1 MYRHWLTHTPR
12 DRDNRRVKL
21 KSGVLEDDSTL
32 FQMQDFDYNTMD
44 IPWAPLAELSSIFAI
59 QPRKDF
65 KNAARILALV
75 TDEEGVVVSKKQFP
89 VHKAKSKK
97 TDDENSNTALLL
109 LICVWER
116 FYVKSEKLLPVF
128 VREAR
133 RKFNQRRS
141 TVHTMLEG
149 GGFKV
154 TLLTGDRIK
163 RVYWEKE
170 RPSEGIS
177 VFKGRKGFHSDLMD
191 LFLKLDRV
199 PSREIHEYARPDLQV
214 IHRLGAQTRN
224 PVQLAGFPTLTT
236 GTVLVCGSDKKEVI
250 SVIQQLVHSISTTRN
265 NRQIFVI
272 DTQNELNGLI
282 HHLQTY
288 PQGLP
293 LQVFQLGVNIHLN
306 LCDVTVPA
314 LPSGEKQETKA
325 QAAWKS
331 HLICQLLLNSLH
343 TSEYLTARYAVPL
356 ESQVRK
362 TAEENH
368 LFTLQDVSL
377 KFGGTAN
384 SYIGEGSDGSNM
396 MYADMMAIEAIIGI
410 LEQFRS
416 FPEVN
421 YSSFTG
427 HYSNTMVR
435 EDTLTFFQFGAQ
447 APLIRRATVGF
458 LLHFLSQN
466 MKNGCVVLTH
476 AAKYL
481 PTHIGYKR
489 EQRIDSSSI
498 MTAIDTITTR
508 NVLILG
514 SQQLQEMATNLD
526 TFDEIK
532 NIVYLKLA
540 NDQDRKLVVTRHE
553 LELNKGNRRK
563 NYKPYQSL
571 GITEGEGLLFR
582 EDAPQ
587 NVGFHFKLDHRIP
600 IDLTPIQ
607 VAEAKQRGSETL
619 GLTPKKYEILMKLL
633 KILVTQ
639 ACRADEAMALIETTK
654 QGELTLDHLQSLGLF
669 QTQLDGGVT
678 YWVITKK
685 GRQFY
690 KKQHDFV
697 NQLPPPLM
705 VDEISKVPAE
715 LNRLESFYDISS
727 SEKERLD
734 TNTAVKKLVG
744 RLLNYTRHL
753 RATSIPWVRIAE
765 YHDLVMIDALEWQD
779 FRNLFYLAHMM
790 VNNLLLEISQLQKA
804 RSNAETQEQLQTSV
818 TPTPSQ
824 PHDLDN
830 FLPADNFSRLEQLSR
845 ELGLD
850 PYPATGI
857 LDLYFTLHE
866 KGRSLFAELKKE
878 KEKSTTEKEIS

>member
-1 MYRHWLTHTPR
+1 MYQHWLTHTPR
-12 DRDNRRVKL
+12 DRDNRRVQL
-21 KSGVLEDDSTL
+21 KSGVLKDDSTL
-32 FQMQDFDYNTMD
+32 FQMQDFDDNMMD
-44 IPWAPLAELSSIFAI
+44 IPWAPLAELSSIFAV

-65 KNAARILALV
+65 NNAAKVLALV
-75 TDEEGVVVSKKQFP
+75 TDEEGVEVSKEEFP

-97 TDDENSNTALLL
+97 SDDENSATALLL
-109 LICVWER
+109 LIYVWER
-116 FYVKSEKLLPVF
+116 FYVKSEKFLPVF
-128 VREAR
+128 VREAQK
-133 RKFNQRRS
+133 KFNQRRS
-141 TVHTMLEG
+141 SVHTMLEG

-154 TLLTGDRIK
+154 TLITGDRIE
-163 RVYWEKE
+163 RVYWRRE

-177 VFKGRKGFHSDLMD
+177 IFKGRKGFLSDLID

-199 PSREIHEYARPDLQV
+199 PSREIHEYVTPDLQV
-214 IHRLGAQTRN
+214 IHRLGTQTRN
-224 PVQLAGFPTLTT
+224 PTQPVGFPTLTT
-236 GTVLVCGSDKKEVI
+236 GTVLVCGSDKKEVL
-250 SVIQQLVHSISTTRN
+250 SLIQQLIHSISTTRN
-265 NRQIFVI
+265 CRQIFVI

-282 HHLQTY
+282 QQLQTQ
-288 PQGLP
+288 PEGFP
-293 LQVFQLGVNIHLN
+293 LQVFQLGTNIHLN

-314 LPSGEKQETKA
+314 LPSGEKQDATA

-356 ESQVRK
+356 ESQVRQ

-368 LFTLQDVSL
+368 LFTLRDVSL
-377 KFGGTAN
+377 RFGGTTE
-384 SYIGEGSDGSNM
+384 SHIGEGADGSNM

-466 MKNGCVVLTH
+466 MTNGCVVLTH

-481 PTHIGYKR
+481 PTHAGYKR
-489 EQRIDSSSI
+489 ERRIGSSSI
-498 MTAIDTITTR
+498 MAALDTITTH
-508 NVLILG
+508 NILILG
-514 SQQLQEMATNLD
+514 SQQLQEMANNLD

-532 NIVYLKLA
+532 NTIYLKMA

-553 LELNKGNRRK
+553 LELNKGRRRA
-563 NYKPYQSL
+563 NYKSYQSL

-587 NVGFHFKLDHRIP
+587 NVGFHFKLDQRIP

-619 GLTPKKYEILMKLL
+619 GLTPRKYELLMKLL
-633 KILVTQ
+633 KLLVTQ
-639 ACRADEAMALIETTK
+639 ACRADEAMALVETTK
-654 QGELTLDHLQSLGLF
+654 QGELTLDHLMSLGLF
-669 QTQLDGGVT
+669 QAQLDSGVT

-690 KKQHDFV
+690 KKQHEFV
-697 NQLPPPLM
+697 DQLPPPLRE
-705 VDEISKVPAE
+705 DEINKVPAE
-715 LNRLESFYDISS
+715 LNRLESFYDISA
-727 SEKERLD
+727 SEKEHLD

-744 RLLNYTRHL
+744 QLLNYTRYL
-753 RATSIPWVRIAE
+753 RATSTPWMRIAE

-779 FRNLFYLAHMM
+779 FRNLFYLAHVM
-790 VNNLLLEISQLQKA
+790 VNNLLLEISQLRKA
-804 RSNAETQEQLQTSV
+804 RSNTVIQEQRQMSGV
-818 TPTPSQ
+818 SSSSQ
-824 PHDLDN
+824 QHDLDD
-830 FLPADNFSRLEQLSR
+830 FLPADNLSRLQQIAQ
-845 ELGLD
+845 ELGLAS
-850 PYPATGI
+850 YPTTGI
-857 LDLYFTLHE
+857 LDLYFALHE
-866 KGRSLFAELKKE
+866 KGRSLFEELEGRIRKNTTQKE
-878 KEKSTTEKEIS
+878 DS